1 MKVLDILTVFK
12 DFLRAEDDFQQI
24 SSGITSYKGKH
35 WFRAVQFRLNSRNV
49 NSRDD
54 QILYTLY
61 YYQTLLWNIR
71 EDFKK
76 SKRQRKWH
84 CAKKGGVSEKYQI
97 MNVLL
102 KSDIL
107 LGEGGWSKPMSFF
120 QNVFLLIICQFLSS
134 SCYILS
140 SIFSKIASFFPIFD
154 TNSHFIID
162 CCVNGKV

>member
-1 MKVLDILTVFK
+1 M
-12 DFLRAEDDFQQI
+12 
-24 SSGITSYKGKH
+24 
-35 WFRAVQFRLNSRNV
+35 
-49 NSRDD
+49 
-54 QILYTLY
+54 TL
-61 YYQTLLWNIR
+61 
-71 EDFKK
+71 
-76 SKRQRKWH
+76 
-84 CAKKGGVSEKYQI
+84 CKKGWGVSEKYQI

>member
-1 MKVLDILTVFK
+1 M
-12 DFLRAEDDFQQI
+12 
-24 SSGITSYKGKH
+24 
-35 WFRAVQFRLNSRNV
+35 
-49 NSRDD
+49 
-54 QILYTLY
+54 TL
-61 YYQTLLWNIR
+61 
-71 EDFKK
+71 
-76 SKRQRKWH
+76 
-84 CAKKGGVSEKYQI
+84 CKKGGVSVKYQI

-162 CCVNGKV
+162 CCVNGKVWVNEICKKCLWCETGLEDLGFILVISSNQNFHLSLIR

>member
-1 MKVLDILTVFK
+1 MVTYLSYCIHFQVIIYYLLRNQNINIYVLI
-12 DFLRAEDDFQQI
+12 
-24 SSGITSYKGKH
+24 
-35 WFRAVQFRLNSRNV
+35 RNV
-49 NSRDD
+49 IHPFYYIRDSFFRFGVLHHRAHTSCLS
-54 QILYTLY
+54 INMLGIP
-61 YYQTLLWNIR
+61 LLR

-76 SKRQRKWH
+76 KINGKENDIVQ
-84 CAKKGGVSEKYQI
+84 KGGVSEKYQI

>member
-1 MKVLDILTVFK
+1 MEDLKKINGKENDI
-12 DFLRAEDDFQQI
+12 
-24 SSGITSYKGKH
+24 
-35 WFRAVQFRLNSRNV
+35 VQ
-49 NSRDD
+49 
-54 QILYTLY
+54 
-61 YYQTLLWNIR
+61 
-71 EDFKK
+71 
-76 SKRQRKWH
+76 
-84 CAKKGGVSEKYQI
+84 KGGGGSEKYQI

-162 CCVNGKV
+162 CCVNGKVWVKEICKKCLWCETGLEDLGFIFVLSSNENFHLSLLR